1 MTVPVLVTHGRADTL
16 VLPSMAEHVLA
27 VCDTAVA
34 SWYDGV
40 GHLPFVED
48 ATRFD
53 RELAEFAAR
62 ASRPSG

>member
-1 MTVPVLVTHGRADTL
+1 
-16 VLPSMAEHVLA
+16 MAEHVLA

-40 GHLPFVED
+40 GHLPFIED
-48 ATRFD
+48 PTRFD